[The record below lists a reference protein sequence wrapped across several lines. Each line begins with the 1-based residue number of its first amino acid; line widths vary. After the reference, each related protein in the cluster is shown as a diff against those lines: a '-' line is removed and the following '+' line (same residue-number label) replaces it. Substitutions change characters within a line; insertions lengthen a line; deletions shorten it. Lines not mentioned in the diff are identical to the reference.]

1 MTLSGYCLHIMKLP
15 GKVKKKSRV
24 TTDCPY
30 TESRVKFQKLTA
42 IEVFVPRL
50 WVDRSVTFF
59 FLNENC
65 WPKPNQEKK
74 KKKKKKFLLRL
85 QHANLPA
92 APMQPR
98 ATTNLGIPDPSP
110 SPPAPHLQH
119 CWLHFQDMFPVSLSP
134 LLSLSCQSLSLF
146 LSHLDHSSSDLFRF
160 CHFSA

>member
-1 MTLSGYCLHIMKLP
+1 MLNLGTVLRAVLYADNSQTYVLGFDLSPK
-15 GKVKKKSRV
+15 
-24 TTDCPY
+24 TNY
-30 TESRVKFQKLTA
+30 TCKYNSLTF
-42 IEVFVPRL
+42 IFRRL
-50 WVDRSVTFF
+50 IDIFG
-59 FLNENC
+59 LI
-65 WPKPNQEKK
+65 WPKKNSSLLKCLTQEKK